1 MKTRLSVLARISRL
15 LLLTLTLWW
24 FFADLVRSQD
34 PARELLVH
42 INTARLAGGLHPYV
56 TNGALTIAA
65 QRHSN
70 DMAATG
76 QISHTG
82 SDDSSVTQRILEA
95 GYGVYEFGPVVSEN
109 IYGGVGRSQVPFDAW
124 MDESGAR
131 SNLLHDTYRE
141 LGIGVASDTQG
152 RTFWTLVVGAQPNV
166 LPVLINYG
174 AAHVDTI
181 SVELTLLPEN
191 TVPEGLGTAIGQ
203 PVEYRASTS
212 PQFTDAEWRVWAEQ
226 VDFVLDEQPARQ
238 TVYVQLRDTAGRTAL
253 SQASVIVGELEVTG
267 TPTEPVATET
277 PGTPTTTAT
286 VTVTATLTRTPDISP
301 TPTTAAPPTATGTA
315 TPPPSPS
322 PSPSPVPSL
331 TPQPTLSETPSA
343 TVTDTPSPT
352 NTSTSVPVPSATA
365 TRPAT
370 LAPSPEPTVLP
381 IATTRV
387 IPTKVDD
394 KDRSQSPPLASRL
407 GRWALGLQAVALVL
421 GVYVALRRPGGEM
434 EDEDF

>member
-253 SQASVIVGELEVTG
+253 SQASVIVSDLEVTG
-267 TPTEPVATET
+267 TLTESVETET
-277 PGTPTTTAT
+277 PGTPTAT
-286 VTVTATLTRTPDISP
+286 FTVTATLTRTPDISP
-301 TPTTAAPPTATGTA
+301 TPTTAVPPTATGTA
-315 TPPPSPS
+315 TPSPT
-322 PSPSPVPSL
+322 PVPSV
-331 TPQPTLSETPSA
+331 TPQPIPTETPSA
-343 TVTDTPSPT
+343 TVTGTPSPS
-352 NTSTSVPVPSATA
+352 NTSTSVPSPSATA
-365 TRPAT
+365 TA
-370 LAPSPEPTVLP
+370 
-381 IATTRV
+381 TRV
-387 IPTKVDD
+387 IPIKVDI
-394 KDRSQSPPLASRL
+394 KDESKSPPLASRL
-407 GRWALGLQAVALVL
+407 APWALGLQVVALVL
-421 GVYVALRRPGGEM
+421 GVYVALRRPGGAKEA
-434 EDEDF
+434 EDL